1 MPTQNQKPFSLV
13 ELLVVIAIIGI
24 LSSLLLPS
32 LGNARKASQ
41 RSVCVNNLKQQ
52 NVALFL
58 FNDDAEFMP
67 LAPMGN
73 DASQWKSQLFSYMG
87 DTGDATD
94 FHRAELG
101 EGAFLCPNSNPDT
114 TDLGMKGGYGYNP
127 YLNYT
132 TGFFGTERTTLSSI
146 TQPVDTIASVDTP
159 EVAYFGLEWT
169 LSWALWPSLGDSV
182 ISSRHNNGLNLMWV
196 DGHVSQQKSIT
207 VLAGIDGNV
216 NYYWELSK
224 N

>member
-67 LAPMGN
+67 LAPIGN

-87 DTGDATD
+87 DIGDATD

-101 EGAFLCPNSNPDT
+101 EGAFLCPNSNSAA

-132 TGFFGTERTTLSSI
+132 AGIFGTERVTFNEISDPTE
-146 TQPVDTIASVDTP
+146 T
-159 EVAYFGLEWT
+159 VATADNSDNSLVW
-169 LSWALWPSLGDSV
+169 LDAWILWPSAGEFWV
-182 ISSRHNNGLNLMWV
+182 SSRHKNGLNLMWV
-196 DGHVSQQKSIT
+196 DGHVSQEKRVT
-207 VLAGIDGNV
+207 VLAGKNGMTD
-216 NYYWELSK
+216 YYWMRDK